1 MARTTLTVQQ
11 LSGPY
16 PDPLNLD
23 TITFTA
29 CDAVNFNDFVF
40 NGNELIIARN
50 VNVSTPR
57 NVTLTSVKDALKRT
71 GDVTKQIAA
80 NGYAIFEARDVV
92 GWQQSDG
99 RFYLQGDNVD
109 IQFAIVRLKR

>member
-23 TITFTA
+23 TLAFA
-29 CDAVNFNDFVF
+29 AADVPNKNDFVF
-40 NGNELIIARN
+40 QGNEIIIARN
-50 VNVSTPR
+50 TSGAATR

-71 GDVTKQIAA
+71 GDVTKAITL
-80 NGYAIFEARDVV
+80 GTFAIFQASKLE
-92 GWQQSDG
+92 GWQQADG
-99 RFYLQGDNVD
+99 RFYLEADNVEVT
-109 IQFAIVRLKR
+109 FAIVRLK